1 LLVQDSLQVVASLLQ
16 GLLPNGHVLS
26 KHMERLAEK
35 NLSARKK
42 AERRA
47 AEELIQVKTSF
58 SQYFHF
64 KHLLVS
70 WLMSESGKKKEEARV
85 IAPLRASKGS
95 VLKVNVNG
103 DYKYGGVNY
112 IL

>member
-70 WLMSESGKKKEEARV
+70 WLMSESAKKKKSKSHC
-85 IAPLRASKGS
+85 PTASVEGKCLESKCQRG
-95 VLKVNVNG
+95 L
-103 DYKYGGVNY
+103 
-112 IL
+112 